1 MVIFHSYVSLP
12 KGKLPSKCRWCLINA
27 ARRCLK
33 ASGWALLIQNC
44 SETNQECHGNLVFL
58 QSNHVAFFATPTD
71 PQGKIRQSYY
81 SSQEPNKDF
90 AQKLVQTFN
99 WILLTAAETRQLREE
114 LLEESQ
120 SHPQLLQLASLPNST
135 SGTGAKEVKPLF
147 LELLE
152 PWFHNPASAL
162 ALCLLACTWLKP
174 F

>member
-1 MVIFHSYVSLP
+1 M
-12 KGKLPSKCRWCLINA
+12 
-27 ARRCLK
+27 K
-33 ASGWALLIQNC
+33 ASGWALFPHPKLFRNKPGMPWKSRVSAIKSC
-44 SETNQECHGNLVFL
+44 GIFR
-58 QSNHVAFFATPTD
+58 D
-71 PQGKIRQSYY
+71 PHRPSRQDKAIIYY

-162 ALCLLACTWLKP
+162 ALCLLACTWLEAFLTEILTP
-174 F
+174 

>member
-1 MVIFHSYVSLP
+1 MFE
-12 KGKLPSKCRWCLINA
+12 GKWL
-27 ARRCLK
+27 
-33 ASGWALLIQNC
+33 GTFFLLSHIQKC
-44 SETNQECHGNLVFL
+44 SETSQECHGNLVFL
-58 QSNHVAFFATPTD
+58 QSNHVASCGIFRDHRPS
-71 PQGKIRQSYY
+71 RQDKAIIYV

-120 SHPQLLQLASLPNST
+120 CHPQLLQLASLPST
-135 SGTGAKEVKPLF
+135 GTGAKEVKPLF

-162 ALCLLACTWLKP
+162 ALCLLACTWLKRHFNDFLRRIHRFGSLSSRVSHP
-174 F
+174 

>member
-1 MVIFHSYVSLP
+1 MWHFSGP
-12 KGKLPSKCRWCLINA
+12 PPT
-27 ARRCLK
+27 LK
-33 ASGWALLIQNC
+33 ARYKESYY
-44 SETNQECHGNLVFL
+44 T
-58 QSNHVAFFATPTD
+58 
-71 PQGKIRQSYY
+71 YY

-120 SHPQLLQLASLPNST
+120 SHPQLLQLASLPST
-135 SGTGAKEVKPLF
+135 GTGAKEVKPLF

-162 ALCLLACTWLKP
+162 ALCLLACTWLKRLL
-174 F
+174 